1 MNSPCQGFYAWLPS
15 VLLASTVVG
24 CEVDGNVV
32 LELMVEDGE
41 VSGVVVGEGVV
52 IGGGVVA

>member
-1 MNSPCQGFYAWLPS
+1 M
-15 VLLASTVVG
+15 LLASTAVG

>member
-1 MNSPCQGFYAWLPS
+1 M
-15 VLLASTVVG
+15 LLASTAVG

-41 VSGVVVGEGVV
+41 VSGVAVVVGGLVVGEGVV
-52 IGGGVVA
+52 A

>member
-1 MNSPCQGFYAWLPS
+1 M
-15 VLLASTVVG
+15 LLASTAVG

-32 LELMVEDGE
+32 VELMVEDGE